1 MIAYCV
7 LREKGVSMPRLRR
20 SLLRRYRLF
29 APRLLRGGLLLLVLL
44 LLCDG
49 FVALHLPQIQAA
61 LTLNTPQSQLHG
73 SLAHAVVPLNEPQ
86 TVLASDTFQRT
97 DQPYWGTS
105 SSGQSWLADAQTDRN
120 FAVSHA
126 VGVVNTAPDCA
137 YCEAIV
143 GPVVSN
149 VEVSFSA
156 ALTSYNSSA
165 LCAVLRWSDANNLY
179 KMVLDGQTLTVWR
192 VMDGMAIPLQSIAFP
207 ARAGALYTLRFRTV
221 GTLLSAMAWPT
232 DQPPPTDWQISV
244 LDRALSTGQAGI
256 GVLVQNAAQAQITA
270 FREVAL

>member
-1 MIAYCV
+1 
-7 LREKGVSMPRLRR
+7 MPRLRR
-20 SLLRRYRLF
+20 SLRRRYRLF
-29 APRLLRGGLLLLVLL
+29 APRLLRGGLLVLALL

-49 FVALHLPQIQAA
+49 FATLHLPQIQAA
-61 LTLNTPQSQLHG
+61 LTLNTPKPLQQG
-73 SLAHAVVPLNEPQ
+73 GLAHVIAPLNEQQ

-126 VGVVNTAPDCA
+126 TGYVNTASDCT
-137 YCEAIV
+137 YCEALL
-143 GPVVSN
+143 GPVVAN

-156 ALTSYNSSA
+156 ALTSFNASA

-179 KMVLDGQTLTVWR
+179 KMVLDGQTLTLWR
-192 VMDGMAIPLQSIAFP
+192 VMDGMATPLQNIAFP
-207 ARAGALYTLRFRTV
+207 ARAGAFYTFRFRTV
-221 GTLLSAMAWPT
+221 GPLLSAMAWPT
-232 DQPPPTDWQISV
+232 DQPPPGDWQISV
-244 LDRALSTGQAGI
+244 RDSALNMGYAGI
-256 GVLVQNAAQAQITA
+256 GVLVQHEAQAKITA